1 MWCCIIGTPA
11 TGNGFRH
18 LKGQRPEVGPLLR
31 ASSQGHSFEHDGTS
45 FLTPA
50 PFISALAQATLL
62 FFFFFLIMEE
72 ALRFLKFF
80 FSKEMDT
87 GETILLMSPE
97 LAYFFFFC
105 IHCVYSFTQHSLYSG
120 PMCCGDVLRE
130 RAIIPV
136 YEACILVLKTHVGKG
151 KNRIPGT
158 SKPVVGGPESGR
170 AALREKSHIVSLL
183 LPWRVQASHDGGQDR
198 MGRRDGA
205 MLMGLKDV

>member
-1 MWCCIIGTPA
+1 
-11 TGNGFRH
+11 
-18 LKGQRPEVGPLLR
+18 
-31 ASSQGHSFEHDGTS
+31 
-45 FLTPA
+45 
-50 PFISALAQATLL
+50 
-62 FFFFFLIMEE
+62 
-72 ALRFLKFF
+72 
-80 FSKEMDT
+80 
-87 GETILLMSPE
+87 
-97 LAYFFFFC
+97 
-105 IHCVYSFTQHSLYSG
+105 
-120 PMCCGDVLRE
+120 MCCGDVLRE

-158 SKPVVGGPESGR
+158 SKPVVGGPGSGR